1 MQSISDNVDADVSQL
16 NLSTGRA
23 KQFSK
28 DSIELEGGSKRG
40 AKKKDEEK
48 DDKEAKLTAQMVKD
62 TFHQTNIVGTQHLQ
76 KMNVEMGKHGS
87 KEKTGFMEKEAEFIK
102 NLKEV
107 QEFHLLTCKRL
118 LQVSNFALFVEFV
131 WAAFCVFYFGCGV
144 GDCENGLVCSLYY
157 IKLAQTLFLIN
168 TYMGNIK
175 ENQPNH
181 PVGTLNTFIVVL
193 LYYICLYQYM
203 DELNSKED
211 PKMVHFC
218 VLFVVLDLL
227 LIIISLFAIK
237 KVKIKSSALIENER
251 FKEYT

>member
-1 MQSISDNVDADVSQL
+1 
-16 NLSTGRA
+16 
-23 KQFSK
+23 
-28 DSIELEGGSKRG
+28 
-40 AKKKDEEK
+40 
-48 DDKEAKLTAQMVKD
+48 
-62 TFHQTNIVGTQHLQ
+62 
-76 KMNVEMGKHGS
+76 
-87 KEKTGFMEKEAEFIK
+87 
-102 NLKEV
+102 
-107 QEFHLLTCKRL
+107 
-118 LQVSNFALFVEFV
+118 
-131 WAAFCVFYFGCGV
+131 
-144 GDCENGLVCSLYY
+144 
-157 IKLAQTLFLIN
+157 
-168 TYMGNIK
+168 MGNIK